1 MGRDQGHKMASV
13 GDYRVDEQLVT
24 GAVDQLEWKQKHH
37 QDGGDAKELL
47 QGL

>member
-1 MGRDQGHKMASV
+1 MGRGQGHKMASV
-13 GDYRVDEQLVT
+13 GDYRADEHLVT
-24 GAVDQLEWKQKHH
+24 GAADKLEWKQKYH

>member
-1 MGRDQGHKMASV
+1 MTSV
-13 GDYRVDEQLVT
+13 GDYRADEHLAT
-24 GAVDQLEWKQKHH
+24 GAADQLERKQEYH